1 MSRLIGIK
9 FRGEDQDVVV
19 VRDSGYEPDT
29 GAHEIE
35 WHFYGMTPE
44 QHNALEMTAEEE
56 INVCEQLAEILSDAF
71 RLDDD
76 VI

>member
-1 MSRLIGIK
+1 MSRLISIQ
-9 FRGEDQDVVV
+9 FRGEEQDVEV

-35 WHFYGMTPE
+35 WHFYGLTAE
-44 QHNALEMTAEEE
+44 QHDALKMTAEEE
-56 INVCEQLAEILSDAF
+56 TNVCDQLAEILSDTSRF
-71 RLDDD
+71 DDD